1 VCAEL
6 GKGRLAALAVLIR
19 DGFFRQQVSAA
30 PDWSISAFPRIAEM
44 LRSFIFA
51 QCGAHKTAVHF
62 C

>member
-1 VCAEL
+1 MAL
-6 GKGRLAALAVLIR
+6 DRMAA
-19 DGFFRQQVSAA
+19 QQVSAA